1 MSVINTQINTDN
13 IYFQQ
18 ITILHYS
25 VEFQVDYHWL
35 KKQIS
40 DKQFLIFKRAGE
52 CGVKTLKLKKI
63 NLNNMIDAI
72 ISFLNKC
79 ANHSAPCVCK

>member
-40 DKQFLIFKRAGE
+40 DKHSLFLRGQESVA
-52 CGVKTLKLKKI
+52 LK
-63 NLNNMIDAI
+63 
-72 ISFLNKC
+72 
-79 ANHSAPCVCK
+79 H

>member
-40 DKQFLIFKRAGE
+40 DKQFLIFKRAG
-52 CGVKTLKLKKI
+52 KLKKI